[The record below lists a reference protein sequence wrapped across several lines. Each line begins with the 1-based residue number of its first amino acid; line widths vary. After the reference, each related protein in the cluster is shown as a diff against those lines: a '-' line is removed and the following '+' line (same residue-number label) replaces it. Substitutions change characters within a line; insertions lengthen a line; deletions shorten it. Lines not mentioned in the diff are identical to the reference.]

1 MHYTP
6 DICNP
11 EEGFNKILTAASK
24 FNADRF
30 LYAIEYKNW
39 DERKMELLSC
49 EVRTYRER
57 LETEYN
63 NLKEF
68 AKVFNKEFATLNNQ
82 CYSSAIV
89 LLHQIRSG
97 ISETKRLFMRFC
109 PKASRRK
116 TIHTMIDQPK
126 SAYDYSRISSDTYD
140 FSLFMLE
147 EYPPCVSSLFDE
159 MQKFFFVLVR
169 CMQLCN
175 QVLKEEKKIKGDN
188 KYCKYLLDQFR
199 KKVLSDI
206 YDVYKLFSRNSKEL
220 TDENPAI
227 ASRNMYDNDEAWASV
242 GFHNFTKTEVKM
254 LVIKQLI
261 DDEEGSDLTRKE
273 RLLFGDDE
281 KRVHRIRQI
290 IRHFDELIPDNCKSK
305 KFPARYIQMFFQ
317 HIGLPE
323 KSEKEAVKY
332 FFEVYTSSSTH
343 KYEEVT
349 YEAVNGWKQT
359 VLKDKD
365 GSYKAFAE
373 DLKKRFYDFPTLQ
386 MAANF

>member
-11 EEGFNKILTAASK
+11 EEGFNKILSAASK

-140 FSLFMLE
+140 FSLFRLE

-199 KKVLSDI
+199 KKVLSEI

-290 IRHFDELIPDNCKSK
+290 IQHFDELIPDNYKRK
-305 KFPARYIQMFFQ
+305 NLPAKLIQMFFQ
-317 HIGLPE
+317 HVGIPDKME
-323 KSEKEAVKY
+323 SDAVEY
-332 FFEVYTSSSTH
+332 FNETYLSSTNH
-343 KYEEVT
+343 KFTTVSYQ
-349 YEAVNGWKQT
+349 AVNRNKKI
-359 VLKDKD
+359 VLKDMD
-365 GSYKAFAE
+365 GSYKAFT
-373 DLKKRFYDFPTLQ
+373 DNLKKRFYDIPTLQ

>member
-1 MHYTP
+1 MYTP
-6 DICNP
+6 EICNP
-11 EEGFNKILTAASK
+11 EEGFNTILSAASK
-24 FNADRF
+24 FDADRF

-39 DERKMELLSC
+39 DERKMELLAR
-49 EVRTYRER
+49 EVITYRER
-57 LETEYN
+57 LEDEYN
-63 NLKEF
+63 NLEEF
-68 AKVFNKEFATLNNQ
+68 AKIFNKEFATLNNQ

-89 LLHQIRSG
+89 LLHKIRSG

-126 SAYDYSRISSDTYD
+126 SAYEYSRISSDSYD
-140 FSLFMLE
+140 LSLFEFE

-188 KYCKYLLDQFR
+188 KYCKYLFDQF
-199 KKVLSDI
+199 KQKVMRCI
-206 YDVYKLFSRNSKEL
+206 YDLYKGFSRNSKDL
-220 TDENPAI
+220 TEENRAI

-242 GFHNFTKTEVKM
+242 GFHNFTETEVKW
-254 LVIKQLI
+254 LVIKQVF
-261 DDEEGSDLTRKE
+261 DEEEGSDLTRQE

-290 IRHFDELIPDNCKSK
+290 IQHFDELMPDNCKSK

-359 VLKDKD
+359 VLKDKE

-373 DLKKRFYDFPTLQ
+373 DLKKRFYDIPTLQ